1 MSLENWNDLL
11 NLSAMLSEIKLS
23 EFDDDLDLK
32 HNKMPYS
39 FRSSFCVNYISCLI
53 SHSLEELDLKKSL
66 FYHFCNYLPKLKR
79 KKIVKVCLPY

>member
-23 EFDDDLDLK
+23 EFDDNLDLK

-53 SHSLEELDLKKSL
+53 SHSLEELDLRKSL
-66 FYHFCNYLPKLKR
+66 FYH
-79 KKIVKVCLPY
+79 CLSLLALLFPMSGE